1 MPIEPTSEPPEDSA
15 SGDLA
20 QSARETYLLHLLA
33 SAATYRDRELDR
45 RFEPL
50 GLTVE
55 KYRAML
61 AIARFTDCT
70 MTELAQ
76 FTFIDRTT
84 LTRMIDQLVT
94 RGWVTRGHA
103 PRDRRHVVLGLTP
116 EGMAVGTRA
125 VEELTAANIRAVT
138 GASADQVETTIETLQ
153 MVLRNLIPDAHQL
166 ERILT
171 MRRAQSGQT

>member
-1 MPIEPTSEPPEDSA
+1 MSIQPPPEPPVDPPRD
-15 SGDLA
+15 DLA
-20 QSARETYLLHLLA
+20 QSARETHLLHLLA

-70 MTELAQ
+70 MTELSQ

-84 LTRMIDQLVT
+84 LTRMIDQLVA

-103 PRDRRHVVLGLTP
+103 PRDRRHVVLALTP
-116 EGMAVGTRA
+116 EGLAVGTQA
-125 VEELTAANIRAVT
+125 VDVLTAANVEAVA
-138 GASADQVETTIETLQ
+138 GASPDQVETVIQTLQ
-153 MVLRNLIPDAHQL
+153 VVLRNLIPDPEQL
-166 ERILT
+166 VRVLT
-171 MRRAQSGQT
+171 MRRPQADKG